1 MSKYLSLFI
10 NSSVSILLFK
20 EFYSFIFNSSQQ
32 TNKFNFIMSKITK
45 LEQEIKEIHLIVD
58 TLEQNVSTLEQN
70 VSTLEQ
76 NVSTLEQKVSILELN
91 FTNKMDNFLTSNYD
105 IVNLSINTH

>member
-76 NVSTLEQKVSILELN
+76 KVSILELN